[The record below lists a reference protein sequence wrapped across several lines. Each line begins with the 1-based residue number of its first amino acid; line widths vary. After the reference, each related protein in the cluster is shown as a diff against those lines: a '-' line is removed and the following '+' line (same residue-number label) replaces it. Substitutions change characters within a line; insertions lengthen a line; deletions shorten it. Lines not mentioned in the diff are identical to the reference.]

1 MSASFERVVVIGS
14 SCAGKTT
21 FAARLSKVLGLPA
34 ADLDELFWAPN
45 WQPKP
50 LEEFRRLTEQAAS
63 CERWVVAGNYSDVRA
78 VLWPRA
84 TAIVWLNYGFAVVL
98 WRAVT
103 RTVRRIATREVLW
116 QGNQESFKRSF
127 LSRESILVWVVSTF
141 HKRRRQ
147 FQALRTSNSYPHL
160 AWVEFNHPAE
170 AERFVRSLNEASSH
184 SIERAGAGKPA
195 PAAHVER

>member
-1 MSASFERVVVIGS
+1 MSASFERVVIIGS

-21 FAARLSKVLGLPA
+21 FAARLSKALGQPT

-63 CERWVVAGNYSDVRA
+63 SERWVVAGNYSDVRA

-84 TAIVWLNYGFAVVL
+84 TTIVWLNYGFAVVL

-147 FQALRTSNSYPHL
+147 FQAVRTSNSYPHL
-160 AWVEFNHPAE
+160 SWVVFNYPAE
-170 AERFVRSLNEASSH
+170 AERFVRLLNEASNH
-184 SIERAGAGKPA
+184 SIERTATGKPA
-195 PAAHVER
+195 AAAHVER